1 VAVRLPYGMHLF
13 MHLSF
18 LCAFGYECLDTVQ
31 FGCSSSFKATRIVE
45 NELGVA
51 SKDHIVLDI
60 VKSTLMVNQLVIGK
74 KYTKS
79 TIAEG
84 ATTEDSI

>member
-1 VAVRLPYGMHLF
+1 MHLF

-18 LCAFGYECLDTVQ
+18 LCTPGYECLNTVQ
-31 FGCSSSFKATRIVE
+31 FGGTSSFKAARIME
-45 NELGVA
+45 NELRVA
-51 SKDHIVLDI
+51 SKDHFVLDI
-60 VKSTLMVNQLVIGK
+60 VKSTLMVNQLVIGN

-84 ATTEDSI
+84 ARTEVPI

>member
-1 VAVRLPYGMHLF
+1 MHLF
-13 MHLSF
+13 MQLPF
-18 LCAFGYECLDTVQ
+18 LCTPGDECLYTVQ
-31 FGCSSSFKATRIVE
+31 FSCASSFKSARIVE

-51 SKDHIVLDI
+51 SKYHFVLDI
-60 VKSTLMVNQLVIGK
+60 VKTTLIVNQLLIGN

-84 ATTEDSI
+84 AMTEVSI

>member
-1 VAVRLPYGMHLF
+1 M
-13 MHLSF
+13 
-18 LCAFGYECLDTVQ
+18 
-31 FGCSSSFKATRIVE
+31 E

-51 SKDHIVLDI
+51 SKDHFVLDI
-60 VKSTLMVNQLVIGK
+60 VKPTLMVNQLVIGN

-84 ATTEDSI
+84 AMTEVSI